1 MKLMNFSALVATTA
15 VALGAT
21 FGSASAQDND
31 LKVGAIYMDAQG
43 FYAGVRKGIQTG
55 ATDAG
60 KKLEIIET
68 NAQGD
73 VSKESSFID
82 SLISSGVKAIIVSP
96 VSADGSYRSIRRAHD
111 AGIPVICY
119 NTCLNDADMKEY
131 VAAYA
136 VGDPYEFGHKLGD
149 AAADYFIAE
158 KKAEPKIAVINC
170 EFVEV
175 CVTRRKGFEAA
186 LLAKVPDAKI
196 VANQEGAVLDKAVSV
211 ASTMLSSHPDL
222 DAFFGEAGGA
232 TLGAARAVKSQG
244 RTGKTVVFGGDMT
257 TEIAQ
262 ELADFTVIKAVVD
275 ISGQGLGKLALEQAI
290 KAIDDQAPADI
301 KVPYDIDVYA
311 TAEAGQEWLKA
322 HADGIP

>member
-1 MKLMNFSALVATTA
+1 MKLGLRAA
-15 VALGAT
+15 VTSLAMLT
-21 FGSASAQDND
+21 ASAAFAQDKD

-55 ATDAG
+55 ATEAG
-60 KKLEIIET
+60 RKLDIIET

-82 SLISSGVKAIIVSP
+82 SLISAGVQAIIVSP
-96 VSADGSYRSIRRAHD
+96 VSADGSFRAIRRAHD
-111 AGIPVICY
+111 AGIPVVCY
-119 NTCLNDADMKEY
+119 NTCLSETDMKDY
-131 VAAYA
+131 VSAYA
-136 VGDPYEFGHKLGD
+136 VGDPYQFGHKLGE
-149 AAADYFIAE
+149 AAADYFLAE
-158 KKAEPKIAVINC
+158 KKDAPTIGVLNC

-175 CVTRRKGFEAA
+175 CVTRRKGFEEA
-186 LLAKVPDAKI
+186 LMAKVPNAKI
-196 VANQEGAVLDKAVSV
+196 VDNQEGATLDKAVSV

-262 ELADFTVIKAVVD
+262 ELADFSVIKAVVD
-275 ISGQGLGKLALEQAI
+275 ISGQGLGKLALTQAI
-290 KAIDDQAPADI
+290 SAIDGKAPADI
-301 KVPYDIDVYA
+301 KVAYDIDLYKS
-311 TAEAGQEWLKA
+311 AEDGKAWLEA
-322 HADGIP
+322 HSDGVP

>member
-1 MKLMNFSALVATTA
+1 MKLVRQAALLAA
-15 VALGAT
+15 IALACP
-21 FGSASAQDND
+21 AAAAAQED
-31 LKVGAIYMDAQG
+31 LKIGAIYMDAQG

-55 ATDAG
+55 ATEAG
-60 KKLEIIET
+60 RKLDIIET

-82 SLISSGVKAIIVSP
+82 SLISAGVQAIIVSP
-96 VSADGSYRSIRRAHD
+96 VSADGSYRAIRRAHE

-119 NTCLNDADMKEY
+119 NTCLNEEDMKEY
-131 VAAYA
+131 ISAYA
-136 VGDPYEFGHKLGD
+136 VGDPFEFGHKLGD

-158 KKAEPKIAVINC
+158 KNEAPKIAVLNC

-175 CVTRRKGFEAA
+175 CVTRRKGFEEA
-186 LLAKVPDAKI
+186 LKAKVPGAQI
-196 VANQEGAVLDKAVSV
+196 VANQEGAILDKAVSV
-211 ASTMLSSHPDL
+211 ASTMLSSNPDI

-244 RTGKTVVFGGDMT
+244 KTGEVVVFGGDMT

-262 ELADFTVIKAVVD
+262 ELADFSIIKAVVD
-275 ISGQGLGKLALEQAI
+275 ISGQGLGKLALAQAI
-290 KAIDDQAPADI
+290 KSIDGQPPEGI
-301 KVPYDIDVYA
+301 KVAYDIDLYKSA
-311 TAEAGQEWLKA
+311 DDGKAWLEA

>member
-1 MKLMNFSALVATTA
+1 MKLITRATML
-15 VALGAT
+15 ALGIFAAAGLSPA
-21 FGSASAQDND
+21 FAQDKD

-55 ATDAG
+55 ANEAG
-60 KKLEIIET
+60 RKLDVIET

-73 VSKESSFID
+73 ASKESSFID
-82 SLISSGVKAIIVSP
+82 SLISSGVQAIIVSP
-96 VSADGSYRSIRRAHD
+96 VSADGSSRAIRRAHD
-111 AGIPVICY
+111 AGIPVVCY

-131 VAAYA
+131 ISAYA
-136 VGDPYEFGHKLGD
+136 VGDPYDFGHKLGE

-158 KKAEPKIAVINC
+158 KKDAPKIAVLNC

-175 CVTRRKGFEAA
+175 CVTRRKGFEEA
-186 LLAKVPDAKI
+186 LKAKVPGAQI
-196 VANQEGAVLDKAVSV
+196 VANQEGAILDKAVSV
-211 ASTMLSSHPDL
+211 ASTMLSSNPDI

-244 RTGKTVVFGGDMT
+244 KTGQVVVFGGDMT

-262 ELADFTVIKAVVD
+262 ELSDFTVIKAVVD
-275 ISGQGLGKLALEQAI
+275 ISGQGLGKLALAQAI
-290 KAIDDQAPADI
+290 KTVDGQAPADI
-301 KVPYDIDVYA
+301 KVPYDIDVYKSSEDGKA
-311 TAEAGQEWLKA
+311 WLKA

>member
-1 MKLMNFSALVATTA
+1 MISKYGIKLGLAALF
-15 VALGAT
+15 ALGALNA
-21 FGSASAQDND
+21 ASAQQAD

-55 ATDAG
+55 ANEMG
-60 KKLEIIET
+60 RKLDVIET

-82 SLISSGVKAIIVSP
+82 SLISAGVQAIIVSP

-119 NTCLNDADMKEY
+119 NTCLNDKDMTEY
-131 VAAYA
+131 VSAYA
-136 VGDPYEFGHKLGD
+136 VGDPFEFGRKLGE
-149 AAADYFIAE
+149 AAGDYFIAE
-158 KKAEPKIAVINC
+158 KIAEPKIAVLNC

-175 CVTRRKGFEAA
+175 CVTRRKGFEEA
-186 LLAKVPDAKI
+186 LTAKVPGAKI

-211 ASTMLSSHPDL
+211 ASTILSSNPDL

-262 ELADFTVIKAVVD
+262 E
-275 ISGQGLGKLALEQAI
+275 
-290 KAIDDQAPADI
+290 
-301 KVPYDIDVYA
+301 
-311 TAEAGQEWLKA
+311 
-322 HADGIP
+322 